1 MRHSRWFAILLL
13 PLLVLLMG
21 ARQAPLLDPDPI
33 AIPASLSTEA
43 VQKEIKRALVTR
55 NWAVTAEQPGQIEA
69 TLNVRAHVA
78 RITVSHGE
86 GTVRVAYV
94 SSENLNFEEKKGQRY
109 IHKNYASWV
118 NNIVTDISRNL
129 QLEALN

>member
-1 MRHSRWFAILLL
+1 MRHSRWFALLLL

-21 ARQAPLLDPDPI
+21 ARAAPLLDPDPV
-33 AIPASLSTEA
+33 AIPAGLSTEA

-55 NWAVTAEQPGQIEA
+55 KWSITAEQPGVVEA
-69 TLNVRAHVA
+69 TLNLRAHVA
-78 RITVSHGE
+78 RVSVTHGE

-94 SSENLNFEEKKGQRY
+94 SSENLNFEEKDGQRF
-109 IHKNYASWV
+109 IHKNYGAWV
-118 NNIVTDISRNL
+118 NNVVTDISRNL

>member
-1 MRHSRWFAILLL
+1 MRHSRWFALLLL

-21 ARQAPLLDPDPI
+21 ARPAPLLDPDPV
-33 AIPASLSTEA
+33 AIPAGLSVEA

-78 RITVSHGE
+78 RITVSHADGK
-86 GTVRVAYV
+86 VRVAYV
-94 SSENLNFEEKKGQRY
+94 SSENLNFEEKNGQRF